1 MKTEDKKKE
10 KKGSS
15 NWPFLIAVLLLY
27 PICYLI
33 RPAQTIEALQF
44 SSGTLIRIAPTL
56 GLVII
61 FMALMNYFLS
71 PKTIAKHMGEGS
83 GLRGYL
89 VATVSGIISSGPIF
103 IWYPFLE
110 QLQKNG
116 VKNAL
121 IATFIYSRAIKIPF
135 IPILI
140 SYFGLRFT
148 VVLTLV
154 TFVASLIQGGLIEII
169 ERWIPEKSDIE

>member
-1 MKTEDKKKE
+1 MKMKGEKKE
-10 KKGSS
+10 KKENG
-15 NWPFLIAVLLLY
+15 NWLFLVAVLLLY
-27 PICYLI
+27 PVCYLI
-33 RPAQTIEALQF
+33 KPAQTIEALEF
-44 SSGTLIRIAPTL
+44 SLTTLVRIAPTL
-56 GLVII
+56 ALVII

-71 PKTIAKHMGEGS
+71 PKTIAKNMGEGS

-121 IATFIYSRAIKIPF
+121 IATFLYSRAIKIPF

-140 SYFGLRFT
+140 AYFGLKFT
-148 VVLTLV
+148 VVLTVV
-154 TFVASLIQGGLIEII
+154 TFATSMIQGGMIELI
-169 ERWIPEKSDIE
+169 ERWRPVDNDIE